1 MPYKWSVLMQV
12 KAVYHKTRSLS
23 SPHPRERPKPPIR
36 LHYTSLCYRILWEL
50 DENVHTKHTN
60 LVEMHIYIQQSRRD
74 QALCLHLVEICAII
88 TQYHTISTS
97 YVRRLR
103 SRLYI
108 QQRLL
113 TRSRRLYTRS
123 RRGVH
128 TRRARLR
135 IACISSLCMI

>member
-1 MPYKWSVLMQV
+1 MQV

-23 SPHPRERPKPPIR
+23 SPHARERPKNP
-36 LHYTSLCYRILWEL
+36 HKTSLYFIILQILMRIS
-50 DENVHTKHTN
+50 TRYAQKHTN

-135 IACISSLCMI
+135 NACISSLCMI